1 MIAIIAMKLKKQI
14 LTASITVFLMST
26 QAVFAAKN
34 TEAVVSSNTAFA
46 FDLYKQLQTLQTGNL
61 FLSPYSISTA
71 LAMTYAGAREQTAVQ
86 MSDVLHFGT
95 DQTQFHSAF
104 GELQAQ
110 INAALQK
117 EDIALNVANGLWV
130 DQAYPFL
137 DSFIDLVTNAYQAE
151 LKSVDF
157 QTAFEAARLKINIWV
172 EEQTQNKIKEL
183 IKQGMLSSLTRLVL
197 VNAIYFKGNW
207 ATEFDKSETALFWVT
222 PETSVEVPFMMSQKE
237 IHSSYFED
245 ALVQV
250 LELPY
255 EGNEVSMI
263 VILPKGGF
271 SKWEQSLTAEQLEMW
286 LNLFINKDVTV
297 FLPKFK
303 ISGEFE
309 LSNTLAVMGMPD
321 AFNSR
326 QADFSGLNGTKN
338 LVISSV
344 IHKAFVDVNEK
355 GTEAAAATG
364 IGIAGTAMP
373 EPPKTFRADHPF
385 LFLIRHN
392 PSGSI
397 LFLGRVVN
405 PLDTPPQ
412 DYEATLSPD
421 LKLHIPVVRH
431 RNESGKLVKSWADLE
446 GFREG
451 DKLIFELV
459 DHGDLEVQ

>member
-26 QAVFAAKN
+26 QALFAAEN
-34 TEAVVSSNTAFA
+34 TDAVVSSNTAFA
-46 FDLYKQLQTLQTGNL
+46 FDLYKQLQTYKGNL

-71 LAMTYAGAREQTAVQ
+71 LAMTYAGAREQTAAQ
-86 MSDVLHFGT
+86 MSEVLHFGT

-110 INAALQK
+110 INAAQQK
-117 EDIALNVANGLWV
+117 EDIALNVANGLWF

-157 QTAFEAARLKINIWV
+157 QTAFEAARLKINTWV
-172 EEQTQNKIKEL
+172 EEQTQDKIKEL
-183 IKQGMLSSLTRLVL
+183 IKPGMLSSLTRLVL

-222 PETSVEVPFMMSQKE
+222 PETSVEVPIMSQKE
-237 IHSSYFED
+237 IHRPYFED
-245 ALVQV
+245 DLVQV
-250 LELPY
+250 LELAY
-255 EGNEVSMI
+255 EENEVSMI

-271 SKWEQSLTAEQLEMW
+271 SKWEQSLTAKQLEVW

-309 LSNTLAVMGMPD
+309 LSNTLSAMGMPD

-344 IHKAFVDVNEK
+344 IHKAFVDVNEE
-355 GTEAAAATG
+355 GTEAAASTGVG
-364 IGIAGTAMP
+364 IGGTAMP
-373 EPPKTFRADHPF
+373 EPPEIFRADHPF

-421 LKLHIPVVRH
+421 LKRHIPVVRH
-431 RNESGKLVKSWADLE
+431 RNESGELVKSWADLE